1 MKGFIY
7 GALVTALVIA
17 AALGVSTF
25 LVTSGTLPAANAVE
39 KNDGLYKGEIQRV
52 QRAGGDPYLN
62 RIYDSELDVYCW
74 TYRANQGGVSCLPRN
89 FIEQYKAMNK
99 EFAGNPASN

>member
-7 GALVTALVIA
+7 GALVSTLVTAAIF
-17 AALGVSTF
+17 GVSAF
-25 LVTSGTLPAANAVE
+25 LVKNGALPAANAVE
-39 KNDGLYKGEIQRV
+39 KNDELYKGEIQRV
-52 QRAGGDPYLN
+52 KNIGGDPYLN
-62 RIYDSELDVYCW
+62 RIYDSELDAYCW

-89 FIEQYKAMNK
+89 FVEQYKTMSK